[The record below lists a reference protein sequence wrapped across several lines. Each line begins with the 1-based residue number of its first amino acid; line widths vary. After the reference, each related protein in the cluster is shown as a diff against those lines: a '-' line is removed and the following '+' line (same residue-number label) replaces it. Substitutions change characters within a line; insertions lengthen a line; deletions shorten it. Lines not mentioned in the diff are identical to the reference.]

1 MIATLV
7 FVDVIPE
14 YVEAFAEITKYN
26 HENSIK
32 DAGNVRIDVLQD
44 TNDPAH
50 FTLYEVFENEDA
62 IAFHRTTEH
71 YKKWNEAMVT
81 IMAAPRTKVVNT
93 PISFT

>member
-1 MIATLV
+1 MIV
-7 FVDVIPE
+7 SIIDIHVKPE
-14 YVEAFAEITKYN
+14 YIDDFIEISKYN

-32 DAGNVRIDVLQD
+32 EAGNVRFDVLQD